1 MKALRIVHPGSE
13 AGIELLDAPEPA
25 VGPADLL
32 VEVAATALN
41 RADLLQVLGRYP
53 PPKDAPQDIPGL
65 EYAGTVVAVGPK
77 VQRYKRG
84 DRVMGLVGGGAFAE
98 RLVTQERE
106 ALPIPER
113 LTWEGA
119 AAIPEAFLTAF
130 DALVLQGGMRPHAR
144 VLIHAVASGVG
155 TAALQLVRAF
165 RGEALGTARS
175 PAKLERL
182 GDIAPFHSLL
192 VDEKEPRFADRVLA
206 LTSGQGVDVVLDLV
220 GGRYVGES
228 LACLASRGRVV
239 EVGTLD
245 GTKTEL
251 DLRQLMG
258 RRAQVV
264 GTLLRSRPLEE
275 KIALARAFE
284 AQVLPDFATGLLQP
298 VVHQVLLARD
308 VRAALA
314 QMAANTSVG
323 KLVLRWETGA

>member
-13 AGIELLDAPEPA
+13 SGIELADAPELTP
-25 VGPADLL
+25 GPADIL
-32 VEVAATALN
+32 VAVHATALN

-53 PPKDAPQDIPGL
+53 PPPDVPQDIPGL
-65 EYAGTVVAVGPK
+65 EYAGTVLAVGAN
-77 VQRYKRG
+77 VQRYKAG

-106 ALPIPER
+106 ALRIPEK
-113 LTWEGA
+113 LTFDEA
-119 AAIPEAFLTAF
+119 AAVPEAFLTAF

-155 TAALQLVRAF
+155 TATLQLVQAF
-165 RGEALGTARS
+165 RGEAFGTGRS
-175 PAKLERL
+175 AAKLDRCRE
-182 GDIAPFHSLL
+182 IAPFHPLL
-192 VDEKEPRFADRVLA
+192 VETAEPRFAERVLA
-206 LTSGQGVDVVLDLV
+206 LTSGHGVDVVMDLV

-245 GTKTEL
+245 GAKAEL

-275 KIALARAFE
+275 KIRLARAFE
-284 AQVLPDFATGLLQP
+284 AQVLPDFDSGLLRP
-298 VVHQVLLARD
+298 VVDRVLPIRE
-308 VRAALA
+308 VRQALGH
-314 QMAANTSVG
+314 MAANASVG
-323 KLVLRWETGA
+323 KLVLSWEKSA

>member
-13 AGIELLDAPEPA
+13 DGIELLDAPEPT
-25 VGPADLL
+25 VGPADVL

-53 PPKDAPQDIPGL
+53 PPRDVPQDIPGL
-65 EYAGTVVAVGPK
+65 EYAGTVVATGPK
-77 VQRYKRG
+77 VQRYKPG

-106 ALPIPER
+106 ALPIPATLTFER
-113 LTWEGA
+113 A
-119 AAIPEAFLTAF
+119 AALPEAFLTAF

-165 RGEALGTARS
+165 RGEALGTART
-175 PAKLERL
+175 AGKLERCR
-182 GDIAPFHSLL
+182 DIAPFHPLL
-192 VDEKEPRFADRVLA
+192 VDAQEPRFADRVLA

-245 GTKTEL
+245 GTQTEL

-275 KIALARAFE
+275 KIALARTFE

-298 VVHQVLLARD
+298 VVDQVLPARD
-308 VRAALA
+308 VRAALRH
-314 QMAANTSVG
+314 MAANASVG
-323 KLVLRWETGA
+323 KLVLRWEGA